1 MKKILIF
8 TICALLIGTV
18 PVYAANPS
26 NTTNINQLQY
36 NGHNILQ
43 NVNNWYTDFEKNSLE
58 VNALVKSLSIQN
70 QIATILQNKNIRT
83 QIHSLVQNKDVKN
96 QINKLMKNKDVQNDI
111 NILMKNPKI
120 KSEVNMIYHN
130 E

>member
-18 PVYAANPS
+18 PVYAANPD
-26 NTTNINQLQY
+26 NITNINQLQY
-36 NGHNILQ
+36 NGHNVLQ

-58 VNALVKSLSIQN
+58 VNTLVKSQTIQN
-70 QIATILQNKNIRT
+70 QIATLLQNKNIRT
-83 QIHSLVQNKDVKN
+83 QIHSLVQDKDVKN
-96 QINKLMKNKDVQNDI
+96 QINKLMKNKDVQNDV

-130 E
+130 N

>member
-18 PVYAANPS
+18 PVYAANPT

-58 VNALVKSLSIQN
+58 VNTLVKSSSIQN
-70 QIATILQNKNIRT
+70 QIATILSSKNIRT

-96 QINKLMKNKDVQNDI
+96 QINKLMKNKDVQNDF

>member
-18 PVYAANPS
+18 PVYAAYPN
-26 NTTNINQLQY
+26 NVTNINQLEY

-43 NVNNWYTDFEKNSLE
+43 NVNNWYKDFEKNSLE
-58 VNALVKSLSIQN
+58 VNTLVKSSNIQN

-83 QIHSLVQNKDVKN
+83 QIHSLVQNPDVKN
-96 QINKLMKNKDVQNDI
+96 QISILAKNKDVQNDF
-111 NILMKNPKI
+111 NILMKNPTI
-120 KSEVNMIYHN
+120 KSEVNMIFHN

>member
-18 PVYAANPS
+18 PVYAANPT
-26 NTTNINQLQY
+26 NATNINQLQY

-43 NVNNWYTDFEKNSLE
+43 NVNNWYTDFIKHSSE
-58 VNALVKSLSIQN
+58 VNALVKSSSIQN

-83 QIHSLVQNKDVKN
+83 QIHSLIQNKNVKN
-96 QINKLMKNKDVQNDI
+96 QINELMANKDVQNDV
-111 NILMKNPKI
+111 NILMKNPQI
-120 KSEVNMIYHN
+120 KNEVNLINHN
-130 E
+130 K

>member
-18 PVYAANPS
+18 PVYAANPN
-26 NTTNINQLQY
+26 NTTDINQLQY

-43 NVNNWYTDFEKNSLE
+43 NVNNWYTDFENNSLE
-58 VNALVKSLSIQN
+58 VNTLVKSSSIQN
-70 QIATILQNKNIRT
+70 QIATILENKNTRT

-96 QINKLMKNKDVQNDI
+96 QINKLMKNKEVQNDI
-111 NILMKNPKI
+111 NILMENPKI
-120 KSEVNMIYHN
+120 KNEVNMINHN
-130 E
+130 K

>member
-18 PVYAANPS
+18 PVYATNPT

-43 NVNNWYTDFEKNSLE
+43 NVNSWYTDFEKNSLE
-58 VNALVKSLSIQN
+58 VNTLVKSFSIQN
-70 QIATILQNKNIRT
+70 QIATILSSKNIRT
-83 QIHSLVQNKDVKN
+83 QIHSLVQNQNVKN
-96 QINKLMKNKDVQNDI
+96 QINKLMKNKNVQNDV
-111 NILMKNPKI
+111 NILLKNPKI

>member
-18 PVYAANPS
+18 PVYAANPT
-26 NTTNINQLQY
+26 NTTNINQIQY

-43 NVNNWYTDFEKNSLE
+43 NVNNLYTDFEKNSFE
-58 VNALVKSLSIQN
+58 VNSLVKSSNIQN
-70 QIATILQNKNIRT
+70 QIAIILSSKNIRT
-83 QIHSLVQNKDVKN
+83 QIHSLVQNQNVKE
-96 QINKLMKNKDVQNDI
+96 QINKLMKNKDVQNDV

>member
-18 PVYAANPS
+18 PVYAANTD

-58 VNALVKSLSIQN
+58 VNTLVKSQSIQN
-70 QIATILQNKNIRT
+70 QIATLLQNQNIRT
-83 QIHSLVQNKDVKN
+83 QIHSLIQNKDVKN
-96 QINKLMKNKDVQNDI
+96 QVNKLMKNKDVQNDI

-120 KSEVNMIYHN
+120 KSEVNMIYN
-130 E
+130 NK